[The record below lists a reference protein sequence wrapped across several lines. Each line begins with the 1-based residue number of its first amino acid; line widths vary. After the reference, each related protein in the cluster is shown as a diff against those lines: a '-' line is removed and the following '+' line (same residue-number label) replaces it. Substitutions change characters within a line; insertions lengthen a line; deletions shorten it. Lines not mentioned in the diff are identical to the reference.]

1 MFIVTDDKIINCD
14 NVACIEIFPCNYK
27 FIVRANY
34 GYDTNCIIET
44 ATIED
49 AKKALL
55 AITTYLSTK
64 ANLLFVETI
73 KKVVAA
79 NDKPSDVELIALFR
93 SKNGR

>member
-1 MFIVTDDKIINCD
+1 
-14 NVACIEIFPCNYK
+14 VACIEIFPCNYK

-34 GYDTNCIIET
+34 GYDTDCIIET

-55 AITTYLSTK
+55 AITTCLSTK

-73 KKVVAA
+73 RKVVAA
-79 NDKPSDVELIALFR
+79 NDEPSNDELKALFR
-93 SKNGR
+93 YRSKK

>member
-34 GYDTNCIIET
+34 GYDTDCIIET

-55 AITTYLSTK
+55 AITIYLSKK

-79 NDKPSDVELIALFR
+79 NDEPSDVELMALFR
-93 SKNGR
+93 SKNGK